1 MAKRVKRK
9 PRRVNREQGRSTNW
23 WLVGG
28 IIVAGLV
35 VIFGLLFSALQ
46 EPKPTTLTDHCL
58 DNPDNCIFDGDADAP
73 VRIVEISD
81 YGCSHCRDF
90 NLQTA
95 SLLKDLYVNQGEVQW
110 IVMPFALSTLTLP
123 AAGAAMCAADQ
134 GHFED
139 FHRGLF
145 EIQGDPAA
153 LTAEGLGQLASEL
166 GLDQAAFNRCVA
178 DGVYDNIIQENVRE
192 ASLAGVNATPTFFIN
207 DKKLSGNYPLT
218 TFQEEIAGAT
228 GMADANQ

>member
-9 PRRVNREQGRSTNW
+9 PRRANRDQGRATNW

-35 VIFGLLFSALQ
+35 VIFGLLFLALQ
-46 EPKPTTLTDHCL
+46 EPEPTTLTNHCL
-58 DNPDNCIFDGDADAP
+58 DNPDNCIFDGADDAP

-95 SLLKDLYVNQGEVQW
+95 GLLKDLYVNQGEVQW
-110 IVMPFALSTLTLP
+110 IVMPFALDARTFP
-123 AAGAAMCAADQ
+123 AAAAAMCANDQ
-134 GHFED
+134 GRFEE
-139 FHRGLF
+139 FHRRLF

-153 LTAEGLGQLASEL
+153 LTTEGFSQLASEL
-166 GLDQAAFNRCVA
+166 SLDQAAFNRCVEE
-178 DGVYDNIIQENVRE
+178 GVYDNIIQENIRE
-192 ASLAGVNATPTFFIN
+192 ASLAGVNATPTFFVGG
-207 DKKLSGNYPLT
+207 KKLPGNYPLT
-218 TFQEEIAGAT
+218 TFQEEIASAIGI
-228 GMADANQ
+228 ADAN